1 MSSVNFLNPARE
13 VPPLGDL
20 LGASFVFKPAVT
32 ALAWDRDFA
41 CFGLA
46 DGAVAMLRAH
56 WDHAPRVA
64 HRAGGGVEILAGTAP
79 PPPPAIFFSAKGGV
93 LALAG
98 DPLGGVLVGGAAGDF
113 TRLAD
118 GEISVIERSTRRK
131 TVAVAA
137 GRGGRRAFARGRSVD
152 VFGPD
157 AARLTMPAAVTA
169 LAYDPSGLHL
179 AIGHAAGVSLEACG
193 IRAQP
198 RRAGAACTL
207 LAWRQDGGAL
217 AAGSADG
224 VVLRPR
230 TTQVWET
237 IEGLPGTPRSLAFGA
252 DGTLFIGGADFLCFA
267 APGETA
273 CVVGGKNLCAPVAC
287 HPRRAI
293 FACADRDGRIVL
305 GEIGAPPNLLLRDA
319 GAPPRLLAFAP
330 DGEALAFAAA
340 DGEAGTISLPDIL
353 FRAGRGP
360 EK

>member
-1 MSSVNFLNPARE
+1 MSSVNSLHPARE
-13 VPPLGDL
+13 VPPLVDL

-64 HRAGGGVEILAGTAP
+64 HRAGGGVEIVAGTAP

-98 DPLGGVLVGGAAGDF
+98 DPLGGVLVGGGAGDF

-118 GEISVIERSTRRK
+118 GEISVIERGTRRK
-131 TVAVAA
+131 TLAVAA

-157 AARLTMPAAVTA
+157 AARLMMPAAVTA

-179 AIGHAAGVSLEACG
+179 AVGHAAGISLEACG
-193 IRAQP
+193 IRTQP
-198 RRAGAACTL
+198 RLAGDPCTM
-207 LAWRQDGGAL
+207 LAWRQDGSAV
-217 AAGSADG
+217 AAASAAG
-224 VVLRPR
+224 VVLRQR
-230 TTQVWET
+230 ANAVWES
-237 IEGLPGTPRSLAFGA
+237 IEGIPGAPQSLAFGA
-252 DGTLFIGGADFLCFA
+252 DGTLVIGGADFLVFA

-273 CVVGGKNLCAPVAC
+273 RAAGAENLRAPVAC
-287 HPRRAI
+287 HPRRNI
-293 FACADRDGRIVL
+293 FACADRDGRILL
-305 GEIGAPPNLLLRDA
+305 GEIGAPPNLLLRDE
-319 GAPPRLLAFAP
+319 GAAPRLMAFAP

-360 EK
+360 DR